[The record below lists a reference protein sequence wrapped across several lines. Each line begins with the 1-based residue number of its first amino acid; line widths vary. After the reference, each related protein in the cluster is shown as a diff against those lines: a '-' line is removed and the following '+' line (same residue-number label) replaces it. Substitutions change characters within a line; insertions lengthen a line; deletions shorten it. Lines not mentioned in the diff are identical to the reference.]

1 VLRVTRNMSDN
12 IFQRFFKPSTKG
24 KLWQVFAIILLVL
37 TLTAGLIAFGNYYNQ
52 GADYIAKK
60 TNDFV
65 QLPKTKFIPFRL
77 GLDLQGGTQLI
88 YKADTT
94 QVPAGSEAS
103 AAQGVRD
110 VIERRVNAY
119 GVSEPLVQVQKSAG
133 EDYRILVELAGV
145 KNIDEAIK
153 MIGETPILEF
163 KEQGTPQ
170 TSAAEVK
177 KINDA
182 NKIAANKAQEALGKI
197 LSNGD
202 FTKIAAQYNSSASST
217 AAGSWID
224 SGSSPEI
231 ASKVAALKVGGVTDV
246 IETDQGYT
254 IAKLLGERVA
264 VNQITGEQKKEVKAS
279 HLLICYQ
286 GSEGCTSS
294 TTKDQALAKIK
305 ALQKIATPK
314 NFTQLV
320 KQNSTEPGA
329 AQSGGELG
337 WFGEGAMVKPFEDAV
352 FPQKVGTIS
361 YIIET
366 KFGYHLVYKEAERN
380 IEEYNVQ
387 TIFIPKAQASTASS
401 TANWVSTN
409 LTGKNLKQASVQFD
423 NSGRPE
429 VSLNFDTDGGKLF
442 GDITGRNIGKP
453 IAIFLDGEVIS
464 APTVDSKI
472 DGGSAVISGNFTVA
486 KANDLAT
493 RLNAGALPVPITL
506 VSQQT
511 VGATLGK
518 ASVANSLQ
526 AGLWGVLLVALFM
539 IFYYRLPGLVS
550 IVALAIYSVLLLA
563 IFKVWG
569 VMLLVLLAFV
579 IIFFQLTGGALA
591 MALLGFILLII
602 GCMLMPSLAQLPVTL
617 TLPGMAGFILSIGM
631 AVDANILIFERFK
644 EELRS
649 GKPVGKAIELGFNR
663 AWLSIRDGHISTIL
677 TCLVLMFFS
686 TSIVKGFAITLLFG
700 VVMSL
705 FSAITVTKNLLA
717 LLPEKWFNSS
727 LMTGVKVKKE
737 ENIVK

>member
-1 VLRVTRNMSDN
+1 LTFKFLINNMSEN
-12 IFQRFFKPSTKG
+12 IFQRLFKPSTKG
-24 KLWQVFAIILLVL
+24 KLWQVFAVILLVL
-37 TLTAGLIAFGNYYNQ
+37 TLAAGLIAFGNYYNQ
-52 GADYIAKK
+52 GVDYIAKK

-65 QLPKTKFIPFRL
+65 QFPKTKFVPFRL

-88 YKADTT
+88 YKADTS
-94 QVPAGSEAS
+94 QVPVGTEAS

-133 EDYRILVELAGV
+133 EDYRIVVELAGV
-145 KNIDEAIK
+145 KDIDQAIK

-170 TSAAEVK
+170 TSAAEAQ
-177 KINDA
+177 KIADA
-182 NKIAANKAQEALGKI
+182 NKAALNKSQEALGKI

-202 FTKIAAQYNSSASST
+202 FTKIAAQYNESPTST
-217 AAGSWID
+217 PAGDWVNSETNPELAAKLANTKI
-224 SGSSPEI
+224 
-231 ASKVAALKVGGVTDV
+231 GGVTDIV
-246 IETDQGYT
+246 ETSQGYT
-254 IAKLLGERVA
+254 IAKLLNKRVA
-264 VNQITGEQKKEVKAS
+264 TNQITGQQKKEVKAS

-286 GSEGCTSS
+286 GAEGCTAS

-305 ALQKIATPK
+305 ALAKIATPK

-361 YIIET
+361 FIVET
-366 KFGYHLVYKEAERN
+366 KFGYHLIYKEDERTV
-380 IEEYNVQ
+380 EEYDVQ
-387 TIFIPKAQASTASS
+387 TIFVSKTAANTSS
-401 TANWVSTN
+401 GSVDWVSTN
-409 LTGKNLKQASVQFD
+409 LTGKNLKQASVQF
-423 NSGRPE
+423 GQTGQPE
-429 VSLNFDTDGGKLF
+429 VSLQFDADGGKLF

-464 APTVDSKI
+464 APTVDTKI
-472 DGGSAVISGNFTVA
+472 DGGSAVITGNFTVQ
-486 KANDLAT
+486 KANQLAQ

-506 VSQQT
+506 VSQNT

-526 AGLWGVLLVALFM
+526 AGLWGVLLVVLFM

-550 IVALAIYSVLLLA
+550 IIALAVYSVLLLA

-569 VMLLVLLAFV
+569 VVLLVGLAFA

-591 MALLGFILLII
+591 MALLGFALLIV
-602 GCMLMPSLAQLPVTL
+602 GCFMMPSLAQLPVTL

-631 AVDANILIFERFK
+631 AVDANILRRIAFRQ
-644 EELRS
+644 
-649 GKPVGKAIELGFNR
+649 
-663 AWLSIRDGHISTIL
+663 
-677 TCLVLMFFS
+677 
-686 TSIVKGFAITLLFG
+686 
-700 VVMSL
+700 
-705 FSAITVTKNLLA
+705 
-717 LLPEKWFNSS
+717 
-727 LMTGVKVKKE
+727 TGWQSY
-737 ENIVK
+737 

>member
-1 VLRVTRNMSDN
+1 MSDN
-12 IFQRFFKPSTKG
+12 IFQRFLKPSTKG
-24 KLWQVFAIILLVL
+24 KLWQIFAIILLVL
-37 TLTAGLIAFGNYYNQ
+37 TLAAGLITFGNYYNS
-52 GADYIAKK
+52 GADWISKK

-65 QLPKTKFIPFRL
+65 QLPHVKFIPFRL

-88 YKADTT
+88 YKADVS
-94 QVPAGSEAS
+94 QVPAGDEAS

-110 VIERRVNAY
+110 VIERRVNSY

-163 KEQGTPQ
+163 KEQGTASS
-170 TSAAEVK
+170 SAAEVQ
-177 KINDA
+177 KINQT
-182 NKIAANKAQEALGKI
+182 NAAALKKAEEALGKI

-202 FTKIAAQYNSSASST
+202 FTKIASQYNQGTSSNT
-217 AAGSWID
+217 WVD
-224 SGSSPEI
+224 SENSPEL
-231 ASKVAALKVGGVTDV
+231 AAKLTSLKINGVTDV
-246 IETDQGYT
+246 VETDQGYT
-254 IAKLLGERVA
+254 VAKLLAKREA
-264 VNQITGEQKKEVKAS
+264 TNQITNQVKKEIKAS

-294 TTKDQALAKIK
+294 TTKEEALAKIK
-305 ALQKIATPK
+305 ELQKIATPK

-337 WFGEGAMVKPFEDAV
+337 WFGQGQMVQPFEDAAALT
-352 FPQKVGTIS
+352 KVGAIS
-361 YIIET
+361 FIVET
-366 KFGYHLVYKEAERN
+366 KFGYHLIYKEAERTV
-380 IEEYNVQ
+380 EEYNVQ
-387 TIFIPKAQASTASS
+387 TIFIPKAA
-401 TANWVSTN
+401 ANTN
-409 LTGKNLKQASVQFD
+409 NGEQSWIPTKLTGKYLKRASVQF
-423 NSGRPE
+423 NQTGQAE
-429 VSLNFDTDGGKLF
+429 VALSFDGTGATLF
-442 GDITGRNIGKP
+442 EDITGRNIGKP

-464 APTVDSKI
+464 APTVDVKI
-472 DGGSAVISGNFTVA
+472 SGGNAVISGNFTVA
-486 KANDLAT
+486 KANDLAQ

-518 ASVANSLQ
+518 VSVDNSLK
-526 AGLWGVLLVALFM
+526 AGLWGVLLVVLFM
-539 IFYYRLPGLVS
+539 ICYYRLPGLVS
-550 IVALAIYSVLLLA
+550 VVALAIYSVLLLA

-569 VMLLVLLAFV
+569 VMFLVLLAFLM
-579 IIFFQLTGGALA
+579 IFLQLTGGALLT
-591 MALLGFILLII
+591 ALLGFVLLII
-602 GCMLMPSLAQLPVTL
+602 GCFTLPSLAQLPVTL
-617 TLPGMAGFILSIGM
+617 TLPGIAGFILSIGM

-705 FSAITVTKNLLA
+705 FSAITVTKNLL
-717 LLPEKWFNSS
+717 LILPEKWFASS
-727 LMTGVKVKKE
+727 LMTGVKIKKDEEVK
-737 ENIVK
+737 